1 MSAACSCHQLP
12 CGLLLQSVVCGAT
25 GSLALAVALIQVGG
39 GGAGALLFLVM
50 AWASLLPVGLLLQ
63 AVLPLAPPQGP
74 LPYGGLT
81 PHFAQERSDAYRCGS
96 ATSLGFSCSSKE

>member
-96 ATSLGFSCSSKE
+96 ATSLGFSCSAKE